1 MSVLKL
7 DDGEICDI
15 ICSTFVY
22 LKIPIIKRLFKK
34 VNLLR
39 KKRTFCHQTPFGCF
53 RTGTNNRTSS
63 VNWLTD

>member
-1 MSVLKL
+1 MKL

-39 KKRTFCHQTPFGCF
+39 KKKDILSPDTL
-53 RTGTNNRTSS
+53 
-63 VNWLTD
+63 WML